1 MSKKGANICI
11 VLTAVFFIFLMGCT
25 LAVQI
30 FGKETTYTI
39 PKSGLGYSVF
49 DQQNMRY
56 YPSEDLTYVMQL
68 EKNDYKVDIYDSP
81 VAKVDKYN
89 FIDLT
94 SGVVMGIGEDNKDS
108 YKENVIKD
116 AEQILLGDIDGV
128 TAVQSVL
135 ADEGGYMNGSGVEY
149 SVIKNDYYYG
159 EQAPEN
165 TSTQEPAGSMCVI
178 IYKIDVPDGK
188 MPVIIVTATS
198 DVTSEML
205 QAMKNAMDSV
215 YYTLRPSDAVI
226 DTDAVD
232 EDTDNSDGYAIT
244 KRKDIISKEVDQ
256 ETADYYYDEL
266 STEEETETETE
277 GQE

>member
-11 VLTAVFFIFLMGCT
+11 ALTAVFFIFLMGCT

-39 PKSGLGYSVF
+39 PESGLGYSVF
-49 DQQNMRY
+49 EQQNMRY

-81 VAKVDKYN
+81 VAKIDKYN

-108 YKENVIKD
+108 YKENVIKN
-116 AEQILLGDIDGV
+116 AEQVLFGDIDGV

-159 EQAPEN
+159 EQAPED

-277 GQE
+277 GPE